1 MTIFKEDKVLGIA
14 CGINDSGELFV
25 GGNRSGYNLPDT
37 PKNREKVLK
46 DFDYWTQS
54 SEGRNHL
61 VASQGRSWE
70 PTRAAD
76 RLQIHKHLRGD
87 N

>member
-37 PKNREKVLK
+37 PKNRERVLK
-46 DFDYWTQS
+46 DFGYWTQP
-54 SEGRNHL
+54 
-61 VASQGRSWE
+61 
-70 PTRAAD
+70 PTR
-76 RLQIHKHLRGD
+76 
-87 N
+87 

>member
-37 PKNREKVLK
+37 PKNREKALK

-61 VASQGRSWE
+61 ASQPG
-70 PTRAAD
+70 
-76 RLQIHKHLRGD
+76 
-87 N
+87 

>member
-25 GGNRSGYNLPDT
+25 GGNGSGYNLPDT

-46 DFDYWTQS
+46 DFNYWTQP
-54 SEGRNHL
+54 
-61 VASQGRSWE
+61 
-70 PTRAAD
+70 PTR
-76 RLQIHKHLRGD
+76 
-87 N
+87 